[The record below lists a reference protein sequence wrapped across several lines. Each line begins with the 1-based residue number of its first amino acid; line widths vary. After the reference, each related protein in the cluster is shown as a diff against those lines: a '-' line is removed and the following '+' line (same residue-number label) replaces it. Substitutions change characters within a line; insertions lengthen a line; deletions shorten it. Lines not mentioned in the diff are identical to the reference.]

1 MSGINGDK
9 SRFHRIRKQKIA
21 RRGRKREL
29 MKRLSETQP
38 AAAPTSDSKPKAV
51 SV

>member
-21 RRGRKREL
+21 RRNRKREL
-29 MKRLSETQP
+29 MKRLADAHQP
-38 AAAPTSDSKPKAV
+38 ATPASDAKPKAV
-51 SV
+51 SA

>member
-9 SRFHRIRKQKIA
+9 SRFHRQRKQKIA
-21 RRGRKREL
+21 QRMRNRKLLKSLTEQRTSV
-29 MKRLSETQP
+29 KGSS
-38 AAAPTSDSKPKAV
+38 AAKPKAV